1 MEQTDEEVERCFEEF
16 YEDVH
21 TEFLKFG
28 EIVNFKVCRNG
39 SFHLRG
45 NVYVH
50 YKSLESAI
58 LAYRSLNGR
67 YYASKQITCEYV
79 GVTKWRVAICGEYM
93 RSRLTTCSR
102 GTACNFIHCFRNPSG
117 DYEWADWDKPPP
129 KDWVKKMAY
138 LFGASDENR
147 YDKHIVPESW
157 GKKEGSE
164 RKTPNSDRY
173 RSRRSRSR
181 TVDSSCSSDEKR
193 NSGGSHLSR
202 QRDSRR
208 SRSRR
213 SSYERRRHEEN
224 FNHENDR
231 YLESEYYLEKHRDR
245 QKGRARERDSRTQA
259 DYRLDQGYEM
269 ERHRSDRVRLDR
281 KDLHR
286 KDKSSRR
293 REHSKERMKFTK
305 SDNSNLS
312 ASPGRYDPSG
322 DYNFNENIDQCNDW
336 ETSSHHAEHGNSRSS
351 SKSEEKKSSEKLY
364 NRDSSKYSD
373 RSRKRKHSGSR
384 EEETGSSEEDHC
396 HEENKRAQGQKH
408 RRDDHNEKKREYR
421 TTKKIS
427 GERFSPKE
435 SKRTDIKHDEAIDLL
450 QDNPSHEL
458 SLVESG
464 DMIASPEKIYDG
476 SRRHKNGEKRERSRT
491 RSSDDNTSS
500 RDVHSLK
507 HKTSRKR
514 SRSRSPIKS
523 TGKSRRESS

>member
-1 MEQTDEEVERCFEEF
+1 MGILCFLAMEQTDEEVERSYEEF

-58 LAYRSLNGR
+58 LAYRCLNGR
-67 YYASKQITCEYV
+67 YFASKQITCEYV

-129 KDWVKKMAY
+129 RYWVEKMAC
-138 LFGASDENR
+138 LFGASDENE
-147 YDKHIVPESW
+147 YDKHLVPESW
-157 GKKEGSE
+157 GKQEGSE
-164 RKTPNSDRY
+164 RKTPKSDRY

-181 TVDSSCSSDEKR
+181 SVDSSSSNDEKR
-193 NSGGSHLSR
+193 HKGRSHSSR

-208 SRSRR
+208 SGSRR
-213 SSYERRRHEEN
+213 SSHDHRRYEDN

-231 YLESEYYLEKHRDR
+231 YLDSENHLDKHRDR
-245 QKGRARERDSRTQA
+245 QKSRARERKSRTQA
-259 DYRLDQGYEM
+259 DYPYDQGNEM
-269 ERHRSDRVRLDR
+269 GRHRSDRDRLDR
-281 KDLHR
+281 KDSHR
-286 KDKSSRR
+286 KDNSSRR
-293 REHSKERMKFTK
+293 RERSKERLEFTK

-312 ASPGRYDPSG
+312 ASPGRYD
-322 DYNFNENIDQCNDW
+322 QCNDW
-336 ETSSHHAEHGNSRSS
+336 ETSSRHAEHGNSRRS
-351 SKSEEKKSSEKLY
+351 SKSKEKEISEKFDDKR
-364 NRDSSKYSD
+364 NSSRYSD
-373 RSRKRKHSGSR
+373 RSRKRKHSKSR
-384 EEETGSSEEDHC
+384 EEETDSSEEDHC
-396 HEENKRAQGQKH
+396 HEENKKAQGQKH
-408 RRDDHNEKKREYR
+408 RRDDHDENKREYR

-427 GERFSPKE
+427 SERFSPKE
-435 SKRTDIKHDEAIDLL
+435 SKRRSDFKHDEAIDLL

-464 DMIASPEKIYDG
+464 DMIASREEIYDG
-476 SRRHKNGEKRERSRT
+476 SPRHKSGGKRERSRT
-491 RSSDDNTSS
+491 KRSDDNTSR

-507 HKTSRKR
+507 HKTKR

-523 TGKSRRESS
+523 T